1 MGNKVIN
8 TTSVKLGIYETTTDP
23 QLEGMLGTPK
33 EMEDGRKFR
42 LCRNSVAAALTPG
55 LLIQAKADT
64 DYSEDL
70 VVATTSTAGATTL
83 VVTVTTGHEALSVNE
98 LKDGYFCASGTSGEF
113 GHGRK
118 IKSNTAAAAG
128 ANTTLTFYDALTDT
142 ITAATVGAWIFPI
155 WKDVITD
162 VGTAK
167 VIGAPVC
174 DVPASVAATGYYY
187 FWAQV
192 KGACPLLSAATL
204 VRGDVVVANGA
215 GTTGTVIPFA
225 GDAVAF
231 VGTAMQ
237 AVTASGDF
245 GWVWLNIE

>member
-1 MGNKVIN
+1 MGNKVIG
-8 TTSVKLGIYETTTDP
+8 TTSVKLGIYETSTDS
-23 QLEGMLGTPK
+23 QLYGMLGDVK
-33 EMEDGRKFR
+33 EMEGGRKFR
-42 LCRNSVAAALTPG
+42 LCHNSTAAALTPG

-70 VVATTSTAGATTL
+70 IVATAGAVGGYT
-83 VVTVTTGHEALSVNE
+83 VGVTVTSGHEALSVNE
-98 LKDGYFCASGTSGEF
+98 LKDGYFCSSGTSGEF

-118 IKSNTAAAAG
+118 IKTNTAALTG
-128 ANTTLTFYDALTDT
+128 AETTLTFYDALTDV

-174 DVPASVAATGYYY
+174 DVAASTSTVPVF

-192 KGACPLLSAATL
+192 AGACPLLTAGAL
-204 VRGDVVVANGA
+204 IRGDNVIANGA
-215 GTTGTVIPFA
+215 GTTGTVIAFA
-225 GDAVAF
+225 GDAVAV
-231 VGTAMQ
+231 VGSAMQ
-237 AVTASGDF
+237 SVTASGDF
-245 GWVWLNIE
+245 GWVWLNLE